1 MGREGGR
8 KGEGERGGG
17 EREKESPKS
26 LNYIGKSLWGKGSPS
41 PGLKG
46 SGLGAGYAR

>member
-26 LNYIGKSLWGKGSPS
+26 LNYIGKSLWGKGS
-41 PGLKG
+41 LA
-46 SGLGAGYAR
+46 SGLASSRLEAGYAR